1 MEVSFPLSLP
11 TADSL
16 LTITHSQEAIWI
28 IELHNGQDSRLT
40 KRLIDEAL
48 RPASDIVECSW
59 NATRDRQ
66 AGGAGDGK
74 GAGALIIVGRRDQ
87 DKFFSNGFD
96 YEAIKGN
103 MSFFNDTANPLFAR
117 LLTYP

>member
-1 MEVSFPLSLP
+1 M
-11 TADSL
+11 
-16 LTITHSQEAIWI
+16 
-28 IELHNGQDSRLT
+28 
-40 KRLIDEAL
+40 IDEAL
-48 RPASDIVECSW
+48 RPVLDIVECS
-59 NATRDRQ
+59 DKQ

-103 MSFFNDTANPLFAR
+103 MSFFKGMHRD
-117 LLTYP
+117 

>member
-1 MEVSFPLSLP
+1 L
-11 TADSL
+11 
-16 LTITHSQEAIWI
+16 
-28 IELHNGQDSRLT
+28 
-40 KRLIDEAL
+40 
-48 RPASDIVECSW
+48 DIVECSW

-74 GAGALIIVGRRDQ
+74 GAGALIVGRRDQ

-103 MSFFNDTANPLFAR
+103 MSFFKGMHRD
-117 LLTYP
+117 